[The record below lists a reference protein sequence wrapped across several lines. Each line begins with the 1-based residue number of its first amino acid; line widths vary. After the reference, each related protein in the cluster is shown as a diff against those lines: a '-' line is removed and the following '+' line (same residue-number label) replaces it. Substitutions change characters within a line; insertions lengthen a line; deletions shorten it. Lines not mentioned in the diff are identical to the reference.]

1 MVLFEFRSDI
11 AMSVNGLKEIKPIN
25 FLSNEQLGKISMV

>member
-1 MVLFEFRSDI
+1 MLFELCSDI

-25 FLSNEQLGKISMV
+25 CLSNEQLGKISMG